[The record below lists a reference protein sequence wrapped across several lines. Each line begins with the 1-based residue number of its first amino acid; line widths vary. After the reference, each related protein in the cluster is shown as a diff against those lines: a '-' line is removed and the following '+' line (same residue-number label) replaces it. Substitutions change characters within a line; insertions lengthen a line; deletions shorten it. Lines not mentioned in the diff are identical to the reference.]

1 MNKLIQ
7 QPQIMGIL
15 NITPDSFSDGGK
27 YTDTQAAIDKGRRM
41 VEEGANII
49 DIGGESTRP
58 GAKRMPA
65 SVQIERVLPVI
76 EGLKQNLP
84 VDIIISIDTTLAEV
98 AEAAINAGASMIN
111 DISAGRDDVQMFMLA
126 ASKKLPLVLM
136 HMQGTP
142 KDMQNNPSYSN
153 VIDEMLTFLSERI
166 RQAKAM
172 GVEENN
178 IILDPGIGFGKAF
191 EHNLEILRQL
201 DKLVEVGYPVLL
213 SASRKRFLHTLCNNK
228 EFSGLCG
235 ATCAIT
241 ALGINAGVSIFRV
254 HDVQENRQTADITFA
269 LRNSSI
275 ATTTQKD

>member
-1 MNKLIQ
+1 MKKINQ
-7 QPQIMGIL
+7 RPQIMGIL
-15 NITPDSFSDGGK
+15 NITPDSFSDGGNYLDVK
-27 YTDTQAAIDKGRRM
+27 VAIDKGLRM

-65 SVQIERVLPVI
+65 SVQMERVLPVI

-84 VDIIISIDTTLAEV
+84 ADIIISIDTTLAEV
-98 AEAAINAGASMIN
+98 AEAAIKAGASMIN
-111 DISAGRDDVQMFMLA
+111 DISAGQDDAQMFMLA

-142 KDMQNNPSYSN
+142 EDMQTNPSYSN

-166 RQAKAM
+166 IQAKAM
-172 GVEENN
+172 GVEDNN
-178 IILDPGIGFGKAF
+178 IILDPGIGFGKSF

-201 DKLVEVGYPVLL
+201 DKLVEVGYRVLL
-213 SASRKRFLHTLCNNK
+213 GASRKRFLHTLCNNK
-228 EFSGLCG
+228 DFSELCG

-254 HDVQENRQTADITFA
+254 HDVRENRQTADITFA
-269 LRNSSI
+269 LGHSSI
-275 ATTTQKD
+275 VTTTEKD